1 MTNGSMLAAAFTVL
15 VCAIVI
21 TACKTSRSAESS
33 TTPATPRQFVGSAS
47 CESCHRDI
55 YARWKRTL
63 MANVVRDPKQHPDA
77 VIADFSR
84 PNPLV
89 TFSVGDVAFVYG
101 SKWKQRYFTKRGDD
115 YFVFPAQWDVQ
126 NKTWRAYSPQPGTD
140 WWTSVYPND
149 QMQRPAGPLCDGCH
163 SVNYDI
169 KTKTV
174 TEWNVGCERCHG
186 AGSQHVQD
194 KRPESI
200 VNPAKLESV
209 RADDVCI
216 QCHSQGRPRKN
227 PIEGRHFDW
236 PVGYQPGD
244 RLSDVWELEQPTLGT
259 ATFTHWPE
267 GTAHKNRMQGNDYVQ
282 SQMYL
287 KGVHCYACHDVHG
300 TENPA
305 VLRLPGNAVCLQCHS
320 PVLQPGPRGGIEFHT
335 QHAANSEGSK
345 CVACHMPAIE
355 QTIANVN
362 VRSHTFKFI
371 PPATAERLGMPN
383 ACTSCHKDKSNEWA
397 SAALRAWPSVQSWRV
412 AP

>member
-1 MTNGSMLAAAFTVL
+1 MLAAAFTVL

-216 QCHSQGRPRKN
+216 QCHSQGRPRTN

-287 KGVHCYACHDVHG
+287 KGVHCYACHDVHAG
-300 TENPA
+300 
-305 VLRLPGNAVCLQCHS
+305 
-320 PVLQPGPRGGIEFHT
+320 
-335 QHAANSEGSK
+335 
-345 CVACHMPAIE
+345 
-355 QTIANVN
+355 
-362 VRSHTFKFI
+362 
-371 PPATAERLGMPN
+371 
-383 ACTSCHKDKSNEWA
+383 
-397 SAALRAWPSVQSWRV
+397 V
-412 AP
+412 APTRA